1 MIVCPPTTFNHNPF
15 WIPEMKTTGFFL
27 KIILT
32 GLILLLIPLA
42 SALPSGTTTYS
53 FVHISD
59 TQNLATHYPDTYD
72 LTFSYLESIKTQYKI
87 SAIIITGDLVN
98 TWDKKSEWN
107 AYSHARNMTNIP
119 LYVTAGNHDTNRGK
133 NYQYYFQYTGEPK
146 GNYVTAI
153 NDFDFVGI
161 NYVDTSLS
169 PQEFIALRQ
178 AIVNGSYN
186 FTIIATHY
194 YMGNDGTLSTL
205 GKDID
210 RQLIVQP
217 TIILAGHVHGD
228 LIRVKNISG
237 YPVIED
243 LTDYQN
249 GEPGELKNQNY
260 SAGTFYTVTTEDGRV
275 VKIIS
280 ETIHIFP
287 EQSFDKRRVLYD
299 ITGQFSG
306 SVSASVPLVSLN
318 PELPACVLPICDPG
332 ETAVHGFQLPDA
344 SELFTSFKCAIIPG
358 SCSGTRTSPA
368 YS

>member
-1 MIVCPPTTFNHNPF
+1 
-15 WIPEMKTTGFFL
+15 MKTTGFFF
-27 KIILT
+27 KILIT
-32 GLILLLIPLA
+32 GLFLLIIPLT

-53 FVHISD
+53 IVHLSD
-59 TQNLATHYPDTYD
+59 TQNLATYYPDTYN
-72 LTFSYLESIKTQYKI
+72 LTFSYLESIKTQYNI

-119 LYVTAGNHDTNRGK
+119 LYVTAGNHDTNWGK
-133 NYQYYFQYTGEPK
+133 NYKYYSQYTGEVK
-146 GNYVTAI
+146 GNYVTAL
-153 NDFDFVGI
+153 NDFDFVGV
-161 NYVDTSLS
+161 NYVDQSLAL
-169 PQEFIALRQ
+169 QEFTAMHQ
-178 AIVNGSYN
+178 AIVNGSHN

-194 YMGNDGTLSTL
+194 YMGKSGTLSTL

-217 TIILAGHVHGD
+217 TLILAGHIHGD

-237 YPVIED
+237 FPVIED

-249 GEPGELKNQNY
+249 GEPGGVKNQNY
-260 SAGTFYTVTTEDGRV
+260 SAGTFYTVTVVDGQV

-287 EQSFDKRRVLYD
+287 EQSFNKRKVLYD

-306 SVSASVPLVSLN
+306 SVPAPVSQVTLK
-318 PELPACVLPICDPG
+318 PELSACVLPICDPG
-332 ETAVHGFQLPDA
+332 EEDQGFRLPDA
-344 SELFTSFKCAIIPG
+344 SEFLTSFKCAIIPG
-358 SCSGTRTSPA
+358 LCSGTKTLQGS
-368 YS
+368 S

>member
-1 MIVCPPTTFNHNPF
+1 
-15 WIPEMKTTGFFL
+15 MKTTGFFI
-27 KIILT
+27 KIFIT
-32 GLILLLIPLA
+32 GLLLLIIPLA
-42 SALPSGTTTYS
+42 SALPSGTTTYTI
-53 FVHISD
+53 VHLSD
-59 TQNLATHYPDTYD
+59 TQNLATYYPDTYNF
-72 LTFSYLESIKTQYKI
+72 TFSYLESIKSQYNI

-107 AYSHARNMTNIP
+107 VYSRARNLTDIP

-133 NYQYYFQYTGEPK
+133 NYQYYSQYTGEQK

-153 NDFDFVGI
+153 NDFDFMGI
-161 NYVDTSLS
+161 NYVEKSLA
-169 PQEFIALRQ
+169 PQEFPTLRQ
-178 AIVNGSYN
+178 AIVNGSHN

-194 YMGNDGTLSTL
+194 YMGKDGTLSTL

-217 TIILAGHVHGD
+217 TIILAGHMQGD

-249 GEPGELKNQNY
+249 GEPGGPKNQNY

-306 SVSASVPLVSLN
+306 SVPASVYQVNLTT
-318 PELPACVLPICDPG
+318 ELPACVLPICDPG
-332 ETAVHGFQLPDA
+332 EPVVHWFRLPDA
-344 SELFTSFKCAIIPG
+344 SELFTSLKCAFIPG
-358 SCSGTRTSPA
+358 SCSGTKTMQS
-368 YS
+368 SS

>member
-1 MIVCPPTTFNHNPF
+1 MIVRPPKTFNQNPF
-15 WIPEMKTTGFFL
+15 WISEMKTTGFVI

-32 GLILLLIPLA
+32 GLILLIIPLA
-42 SALPSGTTTYS
+42 SALPCGTTTYS

-72 LTFSYLESIKTQYKI
+72 LTFSYLESIKSQYNI

-107 AYSHARNMTNIP
+107 VYSHARNMTNIP
-119 LYVTAGNHDTNRGK
+119 LYVTAGNHDTNWGK
-133 NYQYYFQYTGEPK
+133 NYKYYSQYTGESK
-146 GNYVTAI
+146 GNYVTAL

-169 PQEFIALRQ
+169 PQEFTALRQ

-194 YMGNDGTLSTL
+194 YMGKDGTLSTL

-217 TIILAGHVHGD
+217 TIILAGHMQGD

-237 YPVIED
+237 SPVIED

-249 GEPGELKNQNY
+249 GEPGVPKNQNY

-287 EQSFDKRRVLYD
+287 EQSFEKKRVLYD

-306 SVSASVPLVSLN
+306 SVPASVSQVSLIT
-318 PELPACVLPICDPG
+318 ELPACVLPICDHKEP
-332 ETAVHGFQLPDA
+332 AVHGFLLPDA
-344 SELFTSFKCAIIPG
+344 SELFTSFTCAIIPG
-358 SCSGTRTSPA
+358 SCSGTKTPPA
-368 YS
+368 P

>member
-1 MIVCPPTTFNHNPF
+1 
-15 WIPEMKTTGFFL
+15 MKIRGFFF
-27 KIILT
+27 KI
-32 GLILLLIPLA
+32 LIIGLLLLIIPLA

-53 FVHISD
+53 IVHLSD
-59 TQNLATHYPDTYD
+59 TQNLATYYPDTYN
-72 LTFSYLESIKTQYKI
+72 LTFSYLESIKKQYNI

-98 TWDKKSEWN
+98 TWDKKSEWD
-107 AYSHARNMTNIP
+107 AYSRARNQTNIP

-133 NYQYYFQYTGEPK
+133 NYQYYSLYTGEQK
-146 GNYVTAI
+146 GNYVTAV

-161 NYVDTSLS
+161 NYVEKSLA
-169 PQEFIALRQ
+169 PQEFPALRQ
-178 AIVNGSYN
+178 AIVNGSHN

-194 YMGNDGTLSTL
+194 YMGKDGTISAL
-205 GKDID
+205 GKDIE

-217 TIILAGHVHGD
+217 TIILAGHIHGE

-237 YPVIED
+237 YQVIED

-249 GEPGELKNQNY
+249 GEPGGVLKNKNY
-260 SAGTFYTVTTEDGRV
+260 SAGTIFTVTTENGRV

-306 SVSASVPLVSLN
+306 SVPTSASAVSLN
-318 PELPACVLPICDPG
+318 QELSVCVLPICDLG
-332 ETAVHGFQLPDA
+332 GTVVHGFRLPYVN
-344 SELFTSFKCAIIPG
+344 ELFNSFKCAILPG
-358 SCSGTRTSPA
+358 TCSGTKTPPATS
-368 YS
+368 